1 MLKPWIQIIRP
12 SNVLTA
18 ISDVLAGVALACLF
32 LQQDLP
38 PVNPMIWI
46 TISSM
51 LLYTGGIVFND
62 VFDAAL
68 DKVER
73 PERPIPSGRIKKS
86 AASILGT
93 LAFAIGCFLAYQVN
107 MAAFYVSLAIVLMCL
122 LYNGKAKHHF
132 LAGPIVMGAC
142 RGLNLLLGMAVLPD
156 ALSYWYIAIIPII
169 YIASVTNISRGE
181 VYGSNKT
188 ALLVSIGLYSI
199 VILTLLYFTY
209 SSKNYLALVFILL
222 FSVMIGSPV
231 SKALKT
237 LQPQDVRK
245 AVKFGVLALILMNAS
260 WIAISGHWLL
270 ALAVCAILPVSIF
283 LAKKFA
289 VT

>member
-18 ISDVLAGVALACLF
+18 ISDVLAGVAIACLF
-32 LQQDLP
+32 LHHDLP
-38 PVNPMIWI
+38 EVNNLILI

-68 DKVER
+68 DQVER
-73 PERPIPSGRIKKS
+73 PERPIPSGRIKRSS
-86 AASILGT
+86 AAILGAV
-93 LAFAIGCFLAYQVN
+93 AFAIGCALAFLVN
-107 MAAFYVSLAIVLMCL
+107 VSAFSISLAIVLMCL

-132 LAGPIVMGAC
+132 IAGPIVMGTC
-142 RGLNLLLGMAVLPD
+142 RGLNLLLGMALLP
-156 ALSYWYIAIIPII
+156 ASLEYWYIAIVPII

-181 VYGSNKT
+181 VYGNNKT
-188 ALLVSIGLYSI
+188 AMLVSIGLYAI
-199 VILTLLYFTY
+199 VILTLLYFTFV
-209 SSKNYLALVFILL
+209 SKNYLAIIFILFFTLMIARPL
-222 FSVMIGSPV
+222 F
-231 SKALKT
+231 KALKS
-237 LQPQDVRK
+237 LDPMDVRK

-260 WIAISGHWLL
+260 WIALSGFWIL
-270 ALAVCAILPVSIF
+270 ALAVCAILPISIY

>member
-18 ISDVLAGVALACLF
+18 ISDVLAGVAIACLF
-32 LQQDLP
+32 LHHDLP
-38 PVNPMIWI
+38 EVNNLILI

-68 DKVER
+68 DQVER

-86 AASILGT
+86 SAAILGAV
-93 LAFAIGCFLAYQVN
+93 AFAIGCALAFLVN
-107 MAAFYVSLAIVLMCL
+107 VSAFSISLAIVLMCL

-132 LAGPIVMGAC
+132 IAGPIVMGTC
-142 RGLNLLLGMAVLPD
+142 RGLNLLLGMALLP
-156 ALSYWYIAIIPII
+156 ASLEYWYIAIVPII

-181 VYGSNKT
+181 VYGNNKT
-188 ALLVSIGLYSI
+188 AMLVSIGLYAI
-199 VILTLLYFTY
+199 VILTLLYFTFV
-209 SSKNYLALVFILL
+209 SKNYLAIIFILFFTLMIARPL
-222 FSVMIGSPV
+222 F
-231 SKALKT
+231 KALKS
-237 LQPQDVRK
+237 LDPMDVRK

-260 WIAISGHWLL
+260 WIAISGFWIL
-270 ALAVCAILPVSIF
+270 ALAVCAILPISIY

>member
-18 ISDVLAGVALACLF
+18 ISDVLAGVAIACLF
-32 LQQDLP
+32 LHHDLP
-38 PVNPMIWI
+38 EVNNLILI

-68 DKVER
+68 DQVER

-86 AASILGT
+86 SAAILGAA
-93 LAFAIGCFLAYQVN
+93 AFAIGCALAFLVN
-107 MAAFYVSLAIVLMCL
+107 VSAFSISLAIVLMCL

-132 LAGPIVMGAC
+132 IAGPIVMGTC
-142 RGLNLLLGMAVLPD
+142 RGLNLLLGMALLP
-156 ALSYWYIAIIPII
+156 ASLEYWYIAIVPII

-181 VYGSNKT
+181 VYGNNKT
-188 ALLVSIGLYSI
+188 AMLVSIGLYAT
-199 VILTLLYFTY
+199 VILTLLYFTFV
-209 SSKNYLALVFILL
+209 SKNYLAIIFILFFTLMIARPL
-222 FSVMIGSPV
+222 F
-231 SKALKT
+231 KALKS
-237 LQPQDVRK
+237 LDPMDVRK

-260 WIAISGHWLL
+260 WIAISGFWIL
-270 ALAVCAILPVSIF
+270 ALAVCAILPISIY

>member
-38 PVNPMIWI
+38 QVNPLIWI

-93 LAFAIGCFLAYQVN
+93 LAFAIGCFLAFQVN
-107 MAAFYVSLAIVLMCL
+107 MTAFYISLAIVLMCL
-122 LYNGKAKHHF
+122 LYNGQAKHHF
-132 LAGPIVMGAC
+132 LAGPIVMGGC
-142 RGLNLLLGMAVLPD
+142 RGLNLLLGMAVLP
-156 ALSYWYIAIIPII
+156 ASLTYWYIAIIPII

-222 FSVMIGSPV
+222 FSLMIGSPV

-260 WIAISGHWLL
+260 WIAIAGHWLL

>member
-18 ISDVLAGVALACLF
+18 ISDVLAGVAIACLF
-32 LQQDLP
+32 LHHDLP
-38 PVNPMIWI
+38 EVNNLILI

-68 DKVER
+68 DQVER

-86 AASILGT
+86 SAAILGAV
-93 LAFAIGCFLAYQVN
+93 AFAIGCALAFLVN
-107 MAAFYVSLAIVLMCL
+107 VSAFSISLAIVLMCL

-132 LAGPIVMGAC
+132 IAGPIVMGTC
-142 RGLNLLLGMAVLPD
+142 RGLNLLLGMALLP
-156 ALSYWYIAIIPII
+156 ASLEYWYIAIVPII

-181 VYGSNKT
+181 VYGNNKT
-188 ALLVSIGLYSI
+188 AMLVSIGLYAM
-199 VILTLLYFTY
+199 VILTLLYFTFV
-209 SSKNYLALVFILL
+209 SKNYLAIIFILFFTLMIARPL
-222 FSVMIGSPV
+222 F
-231 SKALKT
+231 KALKS
-237 LQPQDVRK
+237 LDPMDVRK

-260 WIAISGHWLL
+260 WIAISGFWIL
-270 ALAVCAILPVSIF
+270 ALAVCAILPISIY

>member
-38 PVNPMIWI
+38 QVNPLIWI

-93 LAFAIGCFLAYQVN
+93 LAFAIGCFLAFQVN
-107 MAAFYVSLAIVLMCL
+107 MTAFYISLAIVLMCL
-122 LYNGKAKHHF
+122 LYNGQAKHHF
-132 LAGPIVMGAC
+132 LAGPIVMGGC

-156 ALSYWYIAIIPII
+156 SLSYWYIAIIPII

-222 FSVMIGSPV
+222 FSLMIGSPV

-270 ALAVCAILPVSIF
+270 ALAVCVILPVSIF

>member
-18 ISDVLAGVALACLF
+18 ISDVLAGVAIACLF
-32 LQQDLP
+32 LHHDLP
-38 PVNPMIWI
+38 EVNNLILI

-68 DKVER
+68 DQVER

-86 AASILGT
+86 SAAILGAV
-93 LAFAIGCFLAYQVN
+93 AFAIGCALAFLVN
-107 MAAFYVSLAIVLMCL
+107 VSAFSISLAIVLMCL

-132 LAGPIVMGAC
+132 IAGPIVMGTC
-142 RGLNLLLGMAVLPD
+142 RGLNLLLGMALLP
-156 ALSYWYIAIIPII
+156 ASLEYWYIAIVPII

-181 VYGSNKT
+181 VYGNNKT
-188 ALLVSIGLYSI
+188 AMLVSIGLYAM
-199 VILTLLYFTY
+199 VILTLLYFTFV
-209 SSKNYLALVFILL
+209 SKNYLAIIFILFFTIMIARPL
-222 FSVMIGSPV
+222 F
-231 SKALKT
+231 KALKS
-237 LQPQDVRK
+237 LDPMDVRK

-260 WIAISGHWLL
+260 WIAISGFWIL
-270 ALAVCAILPVSIF
+270 ALAVCAILPISIY

>member
-18 ISDVLAGVALACLF
+18 ISDVLAGVAIACLF
-32 LQQDLP
+32 LHHDLP
-38 PVNPMIWI
+38 EVNNLILI

-68 DKVER
+68 DQVER

-86 AASILGT
+86 SAAILGT
-93 LAFAIGCFLAYQVN
+93 VAFAIGCALAFLVN
-107 MAAFYVSLAIVLMCL
+107 VSAFTISLAIVLMCL

-132 LAGPIVMGAC
+132 IAGPIVMGTC
-142 RGLNLLLGMAVLPD
+142 RGLNLLLGMALLP
-156 ALSYWYIAIIPII
+156 ASLEYWYIAIVPII

-181 VYGSNKT
+181 VYGNNKT
-188 ALLVSIGLYSI
+188 AMLVSIGLYAM
-199 VILTLLYFTY
+199 VILTLLYFTFV
-209 SSKNYLALVFILL
+209 SKNYLAIIFILFFTFMIARPL
-222 FSVMIGSPV
+222 F
-231 SKALKT
+231 KALKS
-237 LQPQDVRK
+237 LDPMDVRK

-260 WIAISGHWLL
+260 WIAISGFWIL
-270 ALAVCAILPVSIF
+270 ALAVCAILPISIY

>member
-18 ISDVLAGVALACLF
+18 ISDVLAGVAIACLF
-32 LQQDLP
+32 LHHDLP
-38 PVNPMIWI
+38 EVNNLILI

-68 DKVER
+68 DQVER
-73 PERPIPSGRIKKS
+73 PERPIPFGRIKKS
-86 AASILGT
+86 SAAILGAV
-93 LAFAIGCFLAYQVN
+93 AFAIGCALAFLVN
-107 MAAFYVSLAIVLMCL
+107 VSAFTISLAIVLMCL

-132 LAGPIVMGAC
+132 IAGPIVMGTC
-142 RGLNLLLGMAVLPD
+142 RGLNLLLGMALLP
-156 ALSYWYIAIIPII
+156 ASLEYWYIAIVPII

-181 VYGSNKT
+181 VYGNNKT
-188 ALLVSIGLYSI
+188 AMLVSIGLYAI
-199 VILTLLYFTY
+199 VILTLLYFTFV
-209 SSKNYLALVFILL
+209 SKNYLAIIFILFFTLMIARPL
-222 FSVMIGSPV
+222 F
-231 SKALKT
+231 KALKS
-237 LQPQDVRK
+237 LDPMDVRK

-260 WIAISGHWLL
+260 WIAISGFWIL
-270 ALAVCAILPVSIF
+270 ALVVCAILPISIY

>member
-38 PVNPMIWI
+38 PVNPLIWI

-93 LAFAIGCFLAYQVN
+93 LAFAFGSFLAYQVN
-107 MAAFYVSLAIVLMCL
+107 MTAFYVSLAIVLMCL

>member
-38 PVNPMIWI
+38 QVNPLIWI

-93 LAFAIGCFLAYQVN
+93 LAFAIGCFLAFQVN
-107 MAAFYVSLAIVLMCL
+107 MTAFYISLAIVLMCL
-122 LYNGKAKHHF
+122 LYNGQAKHHF
-132 LAGPIVMGAC
+132 LAGPIVMGGC

-156 ALSYWYIAIIPII
+156 SLSYWYIAIIPII

-188 ALLVSIGLYSI
+188 ALLISIGLYSI

-222 FSVMIGSPV
+222 FSLMIGSPV